1 MSSSGSWLQFANRMN
16 KFKGS
21 YFQDFADVSGD
32 IIVRNSGTVSLYAG
46 SNLLMYAG
54 DISMNGFVY
63 CKGVVDLSGNSLS
76 GGGDGGGGGLTT
88 VSSVNVKSINTSDF
102 ITTDGYATVGNY
114 LTVAGSTTLNG
125 QLTANGNT
133 VFNGD
138 IDASGASFNAV
149 SLGNVELQGH
159 ILPDTN
165 ATYDIGSADKKI
177 RDLYVSDSSIWIGDN
192 NKLAIEND
200 KITMKKRKKG
210 DSDIPKFIRDKIS
223 FSSLEDKKSHVRTFS
238 NDNVSGKVVGDLLS
252 SYTVSDWIKFANKK
266 GELGVDGFTKTNHSA
281 SDIYDLSEDFNND
294 DSGQWATTSNGVINY
309 DGKIIIGLLSSETSL
324 ELSK

>member
-32 IIVRNSGTVSLYAG
+32 IIVRNTGTLSLYAG

-88 VSSVNVKSINTSDF
+88 VSSVNVKSLNTSDF
-102 ITTDGYATVGNY
+102 ITTGGYATVGNY

-133 VFNGD
+133 IFNGD

-149 SLGNVELQGH
+149 SLGNVDLKGH

-238 NDNVSGKVVGDLLS
+238 HDNVPGKVVGDLLS

-266 GELGVDGFTKTNHSA
+266 GELGVMGSLRRTIRHL
-281 SDIYDLSEDFNND
+281 IYTIFLKILIMMIVD
-294 DSGQWATTSNGVINY
+294 NGLQHQMV
-309 DGKIIIGLLSSETSL
+309 L
-324 ELSK
+324 